1 MLGDGADNLVA
12 EFDRSPSRQMKVDVL
27 ETLPDALRNGILA
40 NDRAREFLDGHL
52 RDRLDWGEPLALE
65 SDPFLE
71 TIAIPQADLQQLARF
86 VGATLAATQI
96 RETVAGQVL
105 RILKQSGAGDL
116 IDFALFRVPLMKV
129 PPVQPPSMD
138 DWHTE
143 PLTSLATSG
152 ARSLWLGCAGYP
164 VEIARRVALKL
175 ELANPGDPP
184 HNADTEGFRR
194 LAVTVRRAMRSFVA
208 G

>member
-1 MLGDGADNLVA
+1 MVDTGAENLL
-12 EFDRSPSRQMKVDVL
+12 EQFDRSPSRQLRVERL
-27 ETLPDALRNGILA
+27 EALPAELRSGILA
-40 NDRAREFLDGHL
+40 NDRAREYLDGHL
-52 RDRLDWGEPLALE
+52 RDELDWGEPMELA

-71 TIAIPQADLQQLARF
+71 TIAIPQEELHQLARF
-86 VGATLAATQI
+86 IGATLAATEI
-96 RETVAGQVL
+96 RETVSGQVL

-129 PPVQPPSMD
+129 PAVKAPPMEG
-138 DWHTE
+138 WQTE
-143 PLTSLATSG
+143 PLTALAGTG
-152 ARSLWLGCAGYP
+152 ARSLLMGCGGYP

-184 HNADTEGFRR
+184 HNDDTEGFRR
-194 LAVTVRRAMRSFVA
+194 LATTVRRAMRSFVA